1 MSATGGAGGTDT
13 GNNNLDDFL
22 NKICQRQIETTETRV
37 RSSARQ
43 GSGAVIQVAFSLLTR
58 HSRQPQV

>member
-1 MSATGGAGGTDT
+1 MESLDFDINGTDT

-37 RSSARQ
+37 RSSGRH
-43 GSGAVIQVAFSLLTR
+43 GSGAMLGR
-58 HSRQPQV
+58 

>member
-1 MSATGGAGGTDT
+1 MESLDFDINGTDT

-37 RSSARQ
+37 RSSARH
-43 GSGAVIQVAFSLLTR
+43 GSGAMLGRAVEQLYR
-58 HSRQPQV
+58 

>member
-1 MSATGGAGGTDT
+1 MESLDFDINGTDT

-37 RSSARQ
+37 RSSARHS
-43 GSGAVIQVAFSLLTR
+43 SGAVLGMVEEQC
-58 HSRQPQV
+58 